1 MPDDLLSAITET
13 ARVELYKTLLRID
26 NGVRM
31 AVSGGLYDFEPEPSD
46 VMIDERHILLR
57 RYRSKREGGPI
68 HPVPV
73 LIIPPLMV
81 KPDIYD
87 LRPGHSFVEFML
99 KEGYDVEVDFELS
112 VEEAKSL
119 AEAGFEIPAEVLDT
133 DNEENTETNL

>member
-57 RYRSKREGGPI
+57 RYRSKREGGQSTPC
-68 HPVPV
+68 
-73 LIIPPLMV
+73 
-81 KPDIYD
+81 
-87 LRPGHSFVEFML
+87 RCSSFRR
-99 KEGYDVEVDFELS
+99 
-112 VEEAKSL
+112 
-119 AEAGFEIPAEVLDT
+119 
-133 DNEENTETNL
+133 